1 MAGLCA
7 AYFMRDDHEVT
18 VFERQRRVGGNA
30 YTLDIDDELS
40 VDIAVAAFGRD
51 GYPEF
56 YALLDELGVQTRG
69 SGSGFLSVHDL
80 DSGRGFYLSPTW
92 SGLKAQRFALLR
104 PKSIRTLLG
113 LSVGLAQARRL
124 YRRGAFS
131 GLSFREGLDL
141 LRWTDDDGKLLLL
154 CALCLMSSMGG
165 EEVLDAP
172 AEFFFGKLAH
182 HSDVVS
188 PRAFYSIRTVVGG
201 TRAYISALER
211 QLDERVVKEAEI
223 VSVRRDGDEVELT
236 FADGSEQRFDRVVFA
251 CNADQTLA
259 LLDDPSPL
267 EIELLSPWR
276 YKDGRLVVHS
286 DDSAFPARPLMQA
299 FTFLYRHTDRGI
311 DTSVNGMMR
320 FLAGVPNDCELIG
333 SQHPNF
339 PIRQDSILFDI
350 VFRTPIF
357 DAAAVAVQPRLE
369 ELNGHGNCFHCGS
382 HFGYGLHEDAVRSAR
397 RAAIAVGETAADSVV
412 SLTLR

>member
-7 AYFMRDDHEVT
+7 AYFMRDDHDVT
-18 VFERQRRVGGNA
+18 LFERQRRVGGNA
-30 YTLDIDDELS
+30 YTLDIDDQLS

-56 YALLDELGVQTRG
+56 YALLDELGVRTRG
-69 SGSGFLSVHDL
+69 SGSGFLSIHDL
-80 DSGRGFYLSPTW
+80 DNNRGFYLSPTW
-92 SGLKAQRFALLR
+92 PGLKAQRFALLK
-104 PKSIRTLLG
+104 PKSLRTLLG
-113 LSVGLAQARRL
+113 LSIGLAQARRL
-124 YRRGAFS
+124 YRRGAFAGIS
-131 GLSFREGLDL
+131 MREGLKL
-141 LRWTDDDGKLLLL
+141 LRWVDEDGELLLL

-201 TRAYISALER
+201 TRAYITALEER
-211 QLDERVVKEAEI
+211 LGERVVKDSEI
-223 VSVRRDGDEVELT
+223 ASVRRDGDEVELV

-251 CNADQTLA
+251 CNADQTLQ
-259 LLDDPSPL
+259 LLGDATPL
-267 EIELLSPWR
+267 EAELLSPWR
-276 YKDGRLVVHS
+276 YKEGRLVVHR
-286 DDSAFPARPLMQA
+286 DASAFPARPLMQA
-299 FTFLYRHTDRGI
+299 FTFLYRRTDRGFE
-311 DTSVNGMMR
+311 TSVNGMMR

-339 PIRQDSILFDI
+339 PIREDSIVFDT

-397 RAAIAVGETAADSVV
+397 RATQAVGETAADRAG
-412 SLTLR
+412 SLTAR

>member
-7 AYFMRDDHEVT
+7 AYFMRDDHEVEL
-18 VFERQRRVGGNA
+18 FESQNRVGGNA

-80 DSGRGFYLSPTW
+80 DSGRGFYLAPTW
-92 SGLKAQRFALLR
+92 SGLRAQRFALLK
-104 PKSIRTLLG
+104 PKSVRTLLG
-113 LSVGLAQARRL
+113 LSLGLAHARRL
-124 YRRGAFS
+124 YRNGAFS
-131 GLSFREGLDL
+131 GISFREGLEL
-141 LRWTDDDGKLLLL
+141 LRWVDEDGKLILL

-165 EEVLDAP
+165 EEVLDSP

-201 TRAYISALER
+201 TRAYVSALER
-211 QLDERVVKEAEI
+211 ELGDRVEKGAEV
-223 VSVRRDGDEVELT
+223 VSVRRDGDEVELEL
-236 FADGSEQRFDRVVFA
+236 ADGSERRFDRVVFA
-251 CNADQTLA
+251 CNADQTLG
-259 LLDDPSPL
+259 LLEDPSPL
-267 EIELLSPWR
+267 ETELLSPWR
-276 YKDGRLVVHS
+276 YKEGRLVVHR
-286 DDSAFPARPLMQA
+286 DDSAFPPRPLMQA
-299 FTFLYRHTDRGI
+299 FTFLYRRTDRGI

-320 FLAGVPNDCELIG
+320 FLAGVPNDCDLIG

-339 PIRQDSILFDI
+339 PIDPESIVFDI

-357 DAAAVAVQPRLE
+357 DDAAVTAQPRLE

-382 HFGYGLHEDAVRSAR
+382 HFGYGLHEDSVRSAR
-397 RAAIAVGETAADSVV
+397 RAAIAVGQTAADPVV
-412 SLTLR
+412 SLTP